1 MHQIYLNVSFEFY
14 LICSYLVYS
23 FKLLKIKLIKN
34 VTVFNRKNTILN
46 LNFVEKSMYCNSIK
60 DFINNY
66 ERFDC
71 INLQDLVNLNMFL
84 VQSRK
89 LKSMVSQRLCDSVQ
103 NNLEFRN
110 YFVFIIYF
118 YKKFL
123 YYMVKKGLLTLDQS
137 NIN

>member
-1 MHQIYLNVSFEFY
+1 MSLLSFILFEQLSCLF
-14 LICSYLVYS
+14 V
-23 FKLLKIKLIKN
+23 KLLKIKLIKN